1 MSMDISDF
9 YQTFF
14 DEADELLADMEQHL
28 LVLQPEAPD
37 AEQLNAIFRAA
48 HSIKGGAG
56 TFGFSVLQETTHL
69 MENLLDE
76 ARRGEMQLNTDI
88 INLFLETKDIMQEQL
103 DAYKQ
108 SQEPDA
114 ASFDYICQA
123 LRQLALEAKGETPSA
138 VTRLSVV
145 AKSEPQDEQ
154 SRNQLPRRIILSRLK
169 AGEVD
174 LLEEE
179 LGHLTTLTDVVK
191 GVDSLSAILPGDIA
205 EDDITAVLCF
215 VIEADQ
221 ITFETV
227 EVSPKIST
235 PPVLKLAA
243 EQAPTGRVEREKT
256 TRSSESTSIRV
267 AVEKVDQ
274 LINLVGELVITQSML
289 AQRSSELDPVNHG
302 DLITSM
308 GQLQRNARDLQESV
322 MSIRM
327 MPMEYVFSRY
337 PRLVRDL
344 AGKLGK
350 QVELTLVGSSTELDK
365 SLIERIIDPLTHLVR
380 NSLDHGIELPEKRL
394 AAGKNSVGNLI
405 LSAEHQGGNI
415 CIEVTDDGAGLN
427 RERILAKAASQGL
440 TVSENMSDDEV
451 AMLIFAPG
459 FSTAEQV
466 TDVSGRGVG
475 MDVVKRNIQEMGG
488 HVEIQSKQGTGTTIR
503 ILLPLT
509 LAILDGMSV
518 RVADEVFI
526 LPLNAVMES
535 LQPREAIN
543 FMVIT
548 KGAGRIAEVGAR
560 FVLDGMPGKQ
570 MAIDADL
577 NAGLI
582 GEDEAKKRR
591 SEVTQ
596 EADFYGSMDGAS
608 KFVRGDAIA
617 GILIMVINVV
627 GGLLVGVLQHGMSMG
642 HAAESYTLL
651 TIGDGLVA
659 QIPAL
664 VISTAAG
671 VIVTR
676 VSTDQ
681 DVGEQMVNQLFSNPS
696 VMLLSA
702 AVLGLLGLV
711 PGMPNLVFLLFT
723 AGLLGLAWWIR
734 GREQKAPAEPKPVKM
749 AENNAVVEAT
759 WNDVQLEDSLGMEVG
774 YRLSPMVDFQQDGEL
789 LGRIRSI
796 RKKFAQE
803 MGFLPPVVHIRDN
816 MDLQPARYR
825 ILMKGVEIGSGDAYP
840 GRWLA
845 INPGTAAGTLPGEAT
860 VDPAFGLNAIWIES
874 ALKEQAQ
881 IQGYTVVEASTV
893 VATHLNHLISQHAAE
908 LFGRQEAQQLLD
920 RVAQEMPKLTEDLV
934 PGVVT
939 LTTLHKVL
947 QNLLDEK
954 VPIRDMRTI
963 LETLAEHAPIQSDPH
978 ELTAVV
984 RVALGRAITQQ
995 WFPGKD
1001 EVHVIGLD
1009 TPLER
1014 LLLQALQGGGGLE
1027 PGLADRLLAQTQEA
1041 LSRQEMVGAPPVL
1054 LVNHALRPLL
1064 SRFLR
1069 RSLPQLVVLSNLE
1082 LSDNRH
1088 IRMTA
1093 TIGGK

>member
-154 SRNQLPRRIILSRLK
+154 NRSQSPRRIILSRLK

-191 GVDSLSAILPGDIA
+191 GADSFSAILPGDIA

-518 RVADEVFI
+518 RVSDEVFI

-535 LQPREAIN
+535 LQPREADLHPL
-543 FMVIT
+543 
-548 KGAGRIAEVGAR
+548 AGGER
-560 FVLDGMPGKQ
+560 VL
-570 MAIDADL
+570 
-577 NAGLI
+577 
-582 GEDEAKKRR
+582 E
-591 SEVTQ
+591 
-596 EADFYGSMDGAS
+596 
-608 KFVRGDAIA
+608 VRGEYLPIVELWKVFNVA
-617 GILIMVINVV
+617 GAKTEATQGIVVILQS
-627 GGLLVGVLQHGMSMG
+627 GGRRYALLV
-642 HAAESYTLL
+642 
-651 TIGDGLVA
+651 
-659 QIPAL
+659 
-664 VISTAAG
+664 
-671 VIVTR
+671 
-676 VSTDQ
+676 DQ
-681 DVGEQMVNQLFSNPS
+681 
-696 VMLLSA
+696 
-702 AVLGLLGLV
+702 
-711 PGMPNLVFLLFT
+711 
-723 AGLLGLAWWIR
+723 
-734 GREQKAPAEPKPVKM
+734 
-749 AENNAVVEAT
+749 
-759 WNDVQLEDSLGMEVG
+759 
-774 YRLSPMVDFQQDGEL
+774 
-789 LGRIRSI
+789 
-796 RKKFAQE
+796 
-803 MGFLPPVVHIRDN
+803 
-816 MDLQPARYR
+816 
-825 ILMKGVEIGSGDAYP
+825 
-840 GRWLA
+840 
-845 INPGTAAGTLPGEAT
+845 
-860 VDPAFGLNAIWIES
+860 
-874 ALKEQAQ
+874 
-881 IQGYTVVEASTV
+881 
-893 VATHLNHLISQHAAE
+893 LISQHQVVVKNLE
-908 LFGRQEAQQLLD
+908 SNYR
-920 RVAQEMPKLTEDLV
+920 KV
-934 PGVVT
+934 PG
-939 LTTLHKVL
+939 
-947 QNLLDEK
+947 
-954 VPIRDMRTI
+954 ISAATI
-963 LETLAEHAPIQSDPH
+963 LGDGS
-978 ELTAVV
+978 
-984 RVALGRAITQQ
+984 VALIVDVSA
-995 WFPGKD
+995 
-1001 EVHVIGLD
+1001 
-1009 TPLER
+1009 
-1014 LLLQALQGGGGLE
+1014 LQAI
-1027 PGLADRLLAQTQEA
+1027 
-1041 LSRQEMVGAPPVL
+1041 
-1054 LVNHALRPLL
+1054 
-1064 SRFLR
+1064 
-1069 RSLPQLVVLSNLE
+1069 
-1082 LSDNRH
+1082 NREQ
-1088 IRMTA
+1088 RMANTA
-1093 TIGGK
+1093 A

>member
-123 LRQLALEAKGETPSA
+123 LRQLALEAKDETPSA

-154 SRNQLPRRIILSRLK
+154 SRSQSPRRIILSRLK

-191 GVDSLSAILPGDIA
+191 GTDSLSAILPGDIA

-221 ITFETV
+221 ITFETI

-440 TVSENMSDDEV
+440 TVSEIMSDDEV

-535 LQPREAIN
+535 LQPREADLHPLAGGERVLEVRGEYLPIVELWKVFN
-543 FMVIT
+543 VAGAKTEATQGIVVILQS
-548 KGAGRIAEVGAR
+548 GGRRYALLV
-560 FVLDGMPGKQ
+560 DQ
-570 MAIDADL
+570 
-577 NAGLI
+577 LI
-582 GEDEAKKRR
+582 GQHQVVVKNLESNYRK
-591 SEVTQ
+591 VP
-596 EADFYGSMDGAS
+596 
-608 KFVRGDAIA
+608 
-617 GILIMVINVV
+617 GI
-627 GGLLVGVLQHGMSMG
+627 S
-642 HAAESYTLL
+642 AA
-651 TIGDGLVA
+651 TILGDGSVA
-659 QIPAL
+659 LIVDVSAL
-664 VISTAAG
+664 QAINREQRMANTAA
-671 VIVTR
+671 
-676 VSTDQ
+676 
-681 DVGEQMVNQLFSNPS
+681 
-696 VMLLSA
+696 
-702 AVLGLLGLV
+702 
-711 PGMPNLVFLLFT
+711 
-723 AGLLGLAWWIR
+723 
-734 GREQKAPAEPKPVKM
+734 
-749 AENNAVVEAT
+749 
-759 WNDVQLEDSLGMEVG
+759 
-774 YRLSPMVDFQQDGEL
+774 
-789 LGRIRSI
+789 
-796 RKKFAQE
+796 
-803 MGFLPPVVHIRDN
+803 
-816 MDLQPARYR
+816 
-825 ILMKGVEIGSGDAYP
+825 
-840 GRWLA
+840 
-845 INPGTAAGTLPGEAT
+845 
-860 VDPAFGLNAIWIES
+860 
-874 ALKEQAQ
+874 
-881 IQGYTVVEASTV
+881 
-893 VATHLNHLISQHAAE
+893 
-908 LFGRQEAQQLLD
+908 
-920 RVAQEMPKLTEDLV
+920 
-934 PGVVT
+934 
-939 LTTLHKVL
+939 
-947 QNLLDEK
+947 
-954 VPIRDMRTI
+954 
-963 LETLAEHAPIQSDPH
+963 
-978 ELTAVV
+978 
-984 RVALGRAITQQ
+984 
-995 WFPGKD
+995 
-1001 EVHVIGLD
+1001 
-1009 TPLER
+1009 
-1014 LLLQALQGGGGLE
+1014 
-1027 PGLADRLLAQTQEA
+1027 
-1041 LSRQEMVGAPPVL
+1041 
-1054 LVNHALRPLL
+1054 
-1064 SRFLR
+1064 
-1069 RSLPQLVVLSNLE
+1069 
-1082 LSDNRH
+1082 
-1088 IRMTA
+1088 
-1093 TIGGK
+1093 

>member
-1 MSMDISDF
+1 VSMDISDF

-28 LVLQPEAPD
+28 LDLQPEAPD

-56 TFGFSVLQETTHL
+56 TFGFTVLQKTTHL

-123 LRQLALEAKGETPSA
+123 LRQLALEAKGETVPA
-138 VTRLSVV
+138 VARLSVV
-145 AKSEPQDEQ
+145 AKSEPQNEQ
-154 SRNQLPRRIILSRLK
+154 SNSESPRRIILSRLK
-169 AGEVD
+169 ADEVD
-174 LLEEE
+174 LLEDE
-179 LGHLTTLTDVVK
+179 LEQLTTLTDVVK
-191 GVDSLSAILPGDIA
+191 GADSLSATMSGDIA

-221 ITFETV
+221 IAFEAVEPAPTV
-227 EVSPKIST
+227 ST
-235 PPVLKLAA
+235 PPVLELAA
-243 EQAPTGRVEREKT
+243 TEAPAGRVEREKT
-256 TRSSESTSIRV
+256 TRGSESTSIRV

-350 QVELTLVGSSTELDK
+350 QVELTLIGSSTELDK

-440 TVSENMSDDEV
+440 PVSDNMSDDEV

-488 HVEIQSKQGTGTTIR
+488 HVEIKSKPGTGTTIR

-535 LQPREAIN
+535 LQPREVDLHPLAGGERVLEVRGEYLPIVELWKVFNVAGAKTEATQGIVVILQSGGRRYALLVDQLIGQHQVVVKNLESNYRKIPGISAATILGDGSVALIVDVSALQAIN
-543 FMVIT
+543 
-548 KGAGRIAEVGAR
+548 RE
-560 FVLDGMPGKQ
+560 Q
-570 MAIDADL
+570 CMA
-577 NAGLI
+577 N
-582 GEDEAKKRR
+582 
-591 SEVTQ
+591 
-596 EADFYGSMDGAS
+596 
-608 KFVRGDAIA
+608 
-617 GILIMVINVV
+617 
-627 GGLLVGVLQHGMSMG
+627 
-642 HAAESYTLL
+642 
-651 TIGDGLVA
+651 
-659 QIPAL
+659 
-664 VISTAAG
+664 TAA
-671 VIVTR
+671 
-676 VSTDQ
+676 
-681 DVGEQMVNQLFSNPS
+681 
-696 VMLLSA
+696 
-702 AVLGLLGLV
+702 
-711 PGMPNLVFLLFT
+711 
-723 AGLLGLAWWIR
+723 
-734 GREQKAPAEPKPVKM
+734 
-749 AENNAVVEAT
+749 
-759 WNDVQLEDSLGMEVG
+759 
-774 YRLSPMVDFQQDGEL
+774 
-789 LGRIRSI
+789 
-796 RKKFAQE
+796 
-803 MGFLPPVVHIRDN
+803 
-816 MDLQPARYR
+816 
-825 ILMKGVEIGSGDAYP
+825 
-840 GRWLA
+840 
-845 INPGTAAGTLPGEAT
+845 
-860 VDPAFGLNAIWIES
+860 
-874 ALKEQAQ
+874 
-881 IQGYTVVEASTV
+881 
-893 VATHLNHLISQHAAE
+893 
-908 LFGRQEAQQLLD
+908 
-920 RVAQEMPKLTEDLV
+920 
-934 PGVVT
+934 
-939 LTTLHKVL
+939 
-947 QNLLDEK
+947 
-954 VPIRDMRTI
+954 
-963 LETLAEHAPIQSDPH
+963 
-978 ELTAVV
+978 
-984 RVALGRAITQQ
+984 
-995 WFPGKD
+995 
-1001 EVHVIGLD
+1001 
-1009 TPLER
+1009 
-1014 LLLQALQGGGGLE
+1014 
-1027 PGLADRLLAQTQEA
+1027 
-1041 LSRQEMVGAPPVL
+1041 
-1054 LVNHALRPLL
+1054 
-1064 SRFLR
+1064 
-1069 RSLPQLVVLSNLE
+1069 
-1082 LSDNRH
+1082 
-1088 IRMTA
+1088 
-1093 TIGGK
+1093 